1 MKKTLY
7 FIFLR
12 IKNYFLV
19 NECGFLF
26 FVFCFKEQK
35 TTFENNYKTMTKYF
49 GI

>member
-19 NECGFLF
+19 NECSF
-26 FVFCFKEQK
+26 FVFFFIFCFKEQK
-35 TTFENNYKTMTKYF
+35 NILYMDKEVNL
-49 GI
+49 